1 VFAQYLHPKILFCDT
16 CFNKNYKKLPK
27 MKLNLHFLSVKGVPT
42 LFWSSPKALTRSP
55 PLISVFFLLIGLIL
69 FGLGEALLIAAGVG
83 VSPWTVLAQG
93 ITHITG
99 WSIGFATFVT
109 SLVVLVCWLPLKQIP
124 GIGTILNVLI
134 IALVLEFLLP
144 YVPTFESLFSKVVEA
159 IVGVLVTG
167 FGGGLYLIANLGP
180 GPRDGL
186 MTGLQKL
193 TGSPIAW
200 VRSSLEVTVIL
211 VGWLLGGSVGLG
223 TVVFALGIGP
233 SIAATMY
240 GFERIFGPP
249 Y

>member
-1 VFAQYLHPKILFCDT
+1 
-16 CFNKNYKKLPK
+16 
-27 MKLNLHFLSVKGVPT
+27 MKLHLGFLSVKGVPT
-42 LFWSSPKALTRSP
+42 LFWSSPKALTLRP
-55 PLISVFFLLIGLIL
+55 PLVSVFFLLIGLIL

-99 WSIGFATFVT
+99 WSIGLATFMT

-124 GIGTILNVLI
+124 GIGTVLNVLI
-134 IALVLEFLLP
+134 IALVLDFSLP
-144 YVPTFESLFSKVVEA
+144 YIPTFESFFLRVGEA
-159 IVGVLVTG
+159 ISGVLVTG

-186 MTGLQKL
+186 MTGLQRL

-200 VRSSLEVTVIL
+200 VRSGLEVTVIL
-211 VGWLLGGSVGLG
+211 AGWLLGGSVGLG
-223 TVVFALGIGP
+223 TVIFALGIGP
-233 SIAATMY
+233 SIALTMY
-240 GFERIFGPP
+240 GFARIFGPP